1 MQRVGANVNSERD
14 GVAGLTTAEVAGEV
28 DQAVVEEGL
37 ASLATNRD
45 RPYYDAAADANAAT
59 EYYSGV
65 DATATGAELMGILQA
80 LVTRTHTQKPNYK
93 PTVMVYP
100 WVDLH
105 PDRQLR
111 SIYSGKTFDPAD
123 VIRDDARIEAERTL
137 RLRDFVTREA
147 AIGPDAFA
155 DELDELDAQMPY
167 NCEHVVPQSYF
178 TKREPMRGDLHHL
191 FTCESRCNS
200 FRSNTPY
207 FDFGDD
213 ERAVMQDCG
222 RSEPGEPGRFEPRAG
237 KGAVARATMYFLLR
251 YPGLVGDVARELH
264 AERLPILLAW
274 HESEPV
280 EEWERHRNAAIFEIQ
295 GNRNPLIDNPQW
307 ASRIPFETAFGS
319 PGG

>member
-1 MQRVGANVNSERD
+1 MSNERD
-14 GVAGLTTAEVAGEV
+14 GEAGVTTAGVADEV
-28 DQAVVEEGL
+28 DRAVLNRGL
-37 ASLATNRD
+37 ENLAANRD
-45 RPYYDAAADANAAT
+45 RPYYDAAADTAAAAQ
-59 EYYSGV
+59 YYSGV
-65 DATATGAELMGILQA
+65 DETASGAELMGA
-80 LVTRTHTQKPNYK
+80 LRTLITQTHSHTPHYK
-93 PTVMVYP
+93 PAEMVYP

-111 SIYSGKTFDPAD
+111 SIYSGKTFDPED

-137 RLRDFVTREA
+137 RLRDFVSREA
-147 AIGPDAFA
+147 AVGPDAFTE
-155 DELDELDAQMPY
+155 ELDELDALLPY
-167 NCEHVVPQSYF
+167 NCEHVVPQSSF
-178 TKREPMRGDLHHL
+178 AKKEPMRGDLHHL

-207 FDFGDD
+207 YDFGDD
-213 ERAVMQDCG
+213 ERVVMQDCG
-222 RSEPGEPGRFEPRAG
+222 RSEPGEAGRFEPRSG

-251 YPGLVGDVARELH
+251 YPGFIGDESRELQ

-274 HESEPV
+274 HQAQPV

-307 ASRIPFETAFGS
+307 ASKIPFQTAFGT